1 MSTFYES
8 SKYSFLFNFYFL
20 KSFKRRAENAGY
32 REL

>member
-20 KSFKRRAENAGY
+20 KSFKRVENAGY